1 MSESQREC
9 PSFHFLRARF
19 SPRGTCPKN
28 SLSYQRRPFSYIS
41 FTATLLSFHLDR
53 GPQNWINRERL
64 RIDDSSVIFQA
75 AVYSVCLSSLQSSQ
89 DFPDI
94 GSVQA
99 WRKTDTFLRCCTLSL
114 NPEIPTLPNKTEDG
128 LVGDFALLFPRLG
141 LLMPVIAPG
150 STAKID
156 YYLELGNTQPRLTL
170 NRAV

>member
-1 MSESQREC
+1 MSIL
-9 PSFHFLRARF
+9 SFPQSPFLSTRDL
-19 SPRGTCPKN
+19 PKN

-94 GSVQA
+94 GSVQP
-99 WRKTDTFLRCCTLSL
+99 WRKTDSFLRCCTLSL
-114 NPEIPTLPNKTEDG
+114 NPEFPTLPNKTEDC
-128 LVGDFALLFPRLG
+128 LVGAFVSLFPRLG

-156 YYLELGNTQPRLTL
+156 YYLEFGNTQPRLTL